1 MTRRI
6 KSIIAIAAACA
17 AAIACTFISACTSRN
32 GRDGKD
38 MDFYD
43 VFEAVNAEREAAGE
57 EPYTVSQ
64 FVKEY
69 FGYISEEAEQAITEK
84 AVMNRSL
91 LSAVTVITES
101 KSGSVFNAKY
111 SMAAGAGVIVDM
123 DDEGNAYI
131 VTNAHVVYNSDLK
144 QYSSTI
150 YAYL

>member
-101 KSGSVFNAKY
+101 KSGSMFNAKY
-111 SMAAGAGVIVDM
+111 TMAAGAGVIVDM
-123 DDEGNAYI
+123 DDEGNA
-131 VTNAHVVYNSDLK
+131 
-144 QYSSTI
+144 
-150 YAYL
+150 